1 MFLQICFPN
10 IFTQVGILTVQF
22 LEDRFFFLKKYII
35 AIKSE
40 ETGLNRQLKDAVSL
54 ATKIL
59 KYPLNS
65 KTLQKKKEKAS
76 TVFTF
81 SCLLY
86 AEAFLCNYGHS
97 YRQIKCSL
105 KWTLSPNNFPYLY
118 FQSGL

>member
-1 MFLQICFPN
+1 MFSQYFYPSRNLNCTVFRRQILFSQEIYNSNKIRRNRSEQTAKRCS
-10 IFTQVGILTVQF
+10 F
-22 LEDRFFFLKKYII
+22 LSNKNSQISSKFQ
-35 AIKSE
+35 
-40 ETGLNRQLKDAVSL
+40 NL
-54 ATKIL
+54 A
-59 KYPLNS
+59 
-65 KTLQKKKEKAS
+65 KKKMEKAS

-86 AEAFLCNYGHS
+86 AEAFLCNYGYS